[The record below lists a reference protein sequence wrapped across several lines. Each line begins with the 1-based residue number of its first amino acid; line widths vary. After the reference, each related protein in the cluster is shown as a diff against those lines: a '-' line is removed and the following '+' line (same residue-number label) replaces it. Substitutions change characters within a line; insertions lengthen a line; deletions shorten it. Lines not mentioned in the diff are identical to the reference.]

1 MRTFHYLP
9 PGVEEQRAFVLQFL
23 GSLMGVAA
31 LVAMIFA
38 TREMA
43 LRGLL
48 LGAIGATIW
57 MLLRNAFSLE
67 NKARR
72 AEHALLQIDD
82 EAFTAVDAREYS
94 QRILWRDVEKCQSR
108 GGRLS
113 LQWQGE
119 NGAQTLEVGAREIE
133 DGPRLCARCA
143 ELFQRGARHQS
154 AGAAVQLHS
163 AGTALTIF
171 NHRDTKST
179 EKKSE

>member
-1 MRTFHYLP
+1 MSFRYLP

-23 GSLMGVAA
+23 GSLLGVAA

-43 LRGLL
+43 LRALL
-48 LGAIGATIW
+48 IGVIGATIW
-57 MLLRNAFSLE
+57 LLLRVAFALE

-72 AEHALLQIDD
+72 AEHASLTIDD
-82 EAFTAVDAREYS
+82 EALTAVDAREYS
-94 QRILWRDVEKCQSR
+94 QRVLWRDVEKCEAR

-133 DGPRLCARCA
+133 NGLD
-143 ELFQRGARHQS
+143 FVRGAL
-154 AGAAVQLHS
+154 AYFNAAHDIGPQAPPSNFIPLEP
-163 AGTALTIF
+163 
-171 NHRDTKST
+171 K
-179 EKKSE
+179 